1 MAKNSNDKYY
11 TPPEVVKKVMEVL
24 KKYFPNAKEI
34 IEPSA
39 GDGAFIPAIKE
50 TGIPYAF
57 YDLYPEHPEI
67 EKMDFKELKLGY
79 RPGRIF
85 VGNPPFGNASS
96 LFKRFV
102 KGACEM
108 GDGAVYVGP
117 ASHWNM
123 KWGWKGLRLVYSE
136 HLGDVEYYTSEGNGE
151 AKKVNTCLN
160 VYMRGE
166 EDMVDRASMV
176 EGDIRITSTRNM
188 PKGERPEGL
197 YFGYFGDGLLG
208 RITNDP
214 DKWKT
219 ICWKIDILNNEREKD
234 IMKFME
240 GFRERYYNEIKK
252 GSSAGAGI
260 SIYDF
265 KQKLAEWLYPTRE
278 ERLER
283 DVKIHTIHKYTD
295 ERGILENDWKDYE
308 YFISG
313 WGDIGT
319 ITKEPKYN
327 ISWGI
332 KILNEE
338 MRPKIEKLLF
348 SLKDKGLGKY
358 GMGADYL
365 KMIELKEYLIKH
377 LYPTREERLEQD
389 VEITYFRLPETIR
402 DGYDFIVPAWGKRM
416 GKMQEKSDVK
426 DAGTIGIKI
435 LNEDRRKDIEC
446 FFKIFKRDDVK
457 DLCASGNYI
466 KKEWLKQKLAE
477 YLYPEDE
484 YGYSFYNEKD
494 LPIKKAEPV
503 HAAIALF

>member
-24 KKYFPNAKEI
+24 KRYFPKAKEI

-85 VGNPPFGNASS
+85 VGNPPFGHASS

-117 ASHWNM
+117 ASHWNA

-166 EDMVDRASMV
+166 EEKDDRMERLSRDV
-176 EGDIRITSTRNM
+176 EITNNFYKNVKKEDNTFYINAW
-188 PKGERPEGL
+188 
-197 YFGYFGDGLLG
+197 G
-208 RITNDP
+208 RINNIDLEKENFNRKTFISVRVINKELYNDIEDFIKNMTTNKDLLR
-214 DKWKT
+214 
-219 ICWKIDILNNEREKD
+219 KISNNNMSQKNPNVCLTL
-234 IMKFME
+234 
-240 GFRERYYNEIKK
+240 GFL
-252 GSSAGAGI
+252 
-260 SIYDF
+260 

-283 DVKIHTIHKYTD
+283 DVEIIMINTSKTLPNKEY
-295 ERGILENDWKDYE
+295 NADY
-308 YFISG
+308 FMNV
-313 WGDIGT
+313 WGDSSFG
-319 ITKEPKYN
+319 K
-327 ISWGI
+327 ISRTPETTLTFKI
-332 KILNEE
+332 NILNEE
-338 MRPKIEKLLF
+338 
-348 SLKDKGLGKY
+348 
-358 GMGADYL
+358 
-365 KMIELKEYLIKH
+365 
-377 LYPTREERLEQD
+377 
-389 VEITYFRLPETIR
+389 
-402 DGYDFIVPAWGKRM
+402 
-416 GKMQEKSDVK
+416 
-426 DAGTIGIKI
+426 
-435 LNEDRRKDIEC
+435 RRKDIEE
-446 FFKIFKRDDVK
+446 FLYGFREMYLDEIKENRSSSV
-457 DLCASGNYI
+457 ASLQ
-466 KKEWLKQKLAE
+466 KSVLKQKLSE